1 MPNEPRL
8 ERGFSSPDIGLF
20 ALNVPLSVRR
30 RPSSR
35 CRDLLPA
42 GGEKGQAAN
51 SQPYPAGRC
60 SLRGKEDRT
69 APRVSFAPLGTRR
82 CRQADEGHPDK
93 G

>member
-1 MPNEPRL
+1 N
-8 ERGFSSPDIGLF
+8 I
-20 ALNVPLSVRR
+20 PLSVRC

-51 SQPYPAGRC
+51 SRPHPAGRC

-69 APRVSFAPLGTRR
+69 APRVPFAPLGTRR
-82 CRQADEGHPDK
+82 CRQADEGALQAGMKNARTRSGHSINN
-93 G
+93 